1 MHYLRIWFRG
11 LRRNYS
17 VVTIVEK
24 GWGWSLATIKL
35 NHFNDENMEF
45 VYHIAFT
52 QQWTVKKI
60 CTNELPRRGTL
71 IYVPLRGA
79 NRSEWFY
86 FRCLSVLQCSVAAE
100 LWFRLQYRMLTRVRA
115 PVFGCKTNCV
125 SALVPFLSLYLPFEL
140 VYSGFYIGL
149 RS

>member
-1 MHYLRIWFRG
+1 MHYLRICFRG

-17 VVTIVEK
+17 VVTIVVQ

-52 QQWTVKKI
+52 QQWTEKNMHERTTAKRYVNI
-60 CTNELPRRGTL
+60 CT
-71 IYVPLRGA
+71 A
-79 NRSEWFY
+79 QRSKPIWMIL
-86 FRCLSVLQCSVAAE
+86 FRCLSVFQYSLAAE

-125 SALVPFLSLYLPFEL
+125 SALVPFLSLYLSFEL

-149 RS
+149 RT